1 MRIEHVLIHNFRGV
15 IHQGFTLNPYTLL
28 IGGNNAGKSTIID
41 ALRAFYEKDK
51 YSFQESSDFP
61 QKGAQDKE
69 SWIEISFLLND
80 AEYESLADT
89 YKLWQSNT
97 LQRSSSIH
105 YDNTTNIAPNHCR
118 PVYS

>member
-15 IHQGFTLNPYTLL
+15 IHQEFTLNPYTLL

-69 SWIEISFLLND
+69 RRLLWLSQKIRQYAICTQEGMWKPYLPHVFGMRVLCVQTID
-80 AEYESLADT
+80 YCAG
-89 YKLWQSNT
+89 
-97 LQRSSSIH
+97 IG
-105 YDNTTNIAPNHCR
+105 
-118 PVYS
+118 